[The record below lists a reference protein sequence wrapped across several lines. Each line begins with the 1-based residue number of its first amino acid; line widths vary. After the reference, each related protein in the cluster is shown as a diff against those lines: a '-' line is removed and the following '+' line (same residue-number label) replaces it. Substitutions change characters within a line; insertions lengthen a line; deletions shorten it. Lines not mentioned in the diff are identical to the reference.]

1 MSAAM
6 SAAAISTTLYRNHHA
21 AVGQLVERIESLLAA
36 PSPAANASALATAV
50 RDLFGI
56 FTVHLSLEDSAL
68 YPRLLAHPTPALRAT
83 AARFQAEMGNLR
95 TRFDRYRADWP
106 GPLAVSKDPDSFVR
120 ETREVVSALKQ
131 RIAREDQELY
141 DVIDRAALPART
153 ANR

>member
-1 MSAAM
+1 MAS
-6 SAAAISTTLYRNHHA
+6 AAISTTLYRDHHA
-21 AVGQLVERIESLLAA
+21 TVGQLVGRIESLLATRSA
-36 PSPAANASALATAV
+36 TPDVAALTTAV

-95 TRFDRYRADWP
+95 ARFDLYRTRWP
-106 GPLAVSKDPDSFVR
+106 GPLAVAKDPDAFVR
-120 ETREVVSALKQ
+120 ETREVVTALKQ
-131 RIAREDQELY
+131 RIAREDHELY
-141 DVIDRAALPART
+141 DLIDRATLAETA